1 MKNPYI
7 DDPNPDRTLLSISR
21 PCANCGC
28 PTGWTTAGKSLCPDC
43 NCTLDIAA
51 ATLQAAKKPINGEPH
66 PHTFNRAALT
76 TIGRAT
82 AICNQR
88 ADEYKD
94 SWDLAN
100 LRMVFLDAILDR
112 FGVKLTPEQKRLVI
126 MSSLCDVKLSRVA
139 GPFKTDTY
147 DDNIN
152 YTGALCELRREWE
165 EQQTQ
170 GTK

>member
-1 MKNPYI
+1 MIKTVEESGI
-7 DDPNPDRTLLSISR
+7 
-21 PCANCGC
+21 CVGC
-28 PTGWTTAGKSLCPDC
+28 HDSTYEMEDGTYCCPLCQSDSPFGPT
-43 NCTLDIAA
+43 
-51 ATLQAAKKPINGEPH
+51 AKPH

-82 AICNQR
+82 TICNQR

-112 FGVKLTPEQKRLVI
+112 FGVNLSPEQKRLVI

-165 EQQTQ
+165 EQQKK